1 MIRVVARP
9 VYLLLTVLLVAGV
22 MAPPA
27 LAQEEGAGT
36 ALTQAEIDAE
46 ASRLHQKFM
55 SPFCPGKNLRD
66 CTSSQAAVWRDQ
78 IRDWVAEGRNEQW
91 IEDQLIAEFGEQILS
106 APKFRG
112 FNALVWLFPGI
123 VVLVGL
129 AMIFAYLQ
137 RQHGMKLDEKVP
149 GRDVSDDFRADPEL
163 EARLERELDSRA
175 R

>member
-1 MIRVVARP
+1 MIRVVARSTF
-9 VYLLLTVLLVAGV
+9 LLLAVALCAGSL
-22 MAPPA
+22 PA
-27 LAQEEGAGT
+27 LAQDEAASG
-36 ALTQAEIDAE
+36 LTPEQIDQE
-46 ASRLHQKFM
+46 AARLHQHFM

-78 IRDWVAEGRNEQW
+78 IRDWVAEGRDEKW
-91 IEDQLIAEFGEQILS
+91 IEEQLIAEFGEQILS
-106 APKFRG
+106 APRFKG

-123 VVLVGL
+123 AILVGL
-129 AMIFAYLQ
+129 GVIFAFLQ

-149 GRDVSDDFRADPEL
+149 GRNVADDYRADPAL